1 MAKVTLT
8 FDNGPT
14 VMTPKVL
21 DVLAERSVLA
31 TFFVVG
37 EQMAVPEM
45 RAHAERAASEGHLI
59 GNHGFTHARPPG
71 QFLDPAAGVEEIS
84 RCQELIGELA
94 HRPDPLIR
102 PFSDSGDVDRRVLD
116 PTPAASTLS
125 ADARRYLEVGGFTI
139 VMFKKLPGDFEGGDA
154 WPARAVEQA
163 SGEDH
168 SVVVLHDRQFPAD
181 MLTLYGKADPDAPRS
196 SALVGGAVP
205 GLERF
210 LDLAGQAGL
219 EFVQEPPEDCVPMRA
234 GRPSGALDAIVTATP
249 VARTAPDFPPIDRV
263 QLGLAS

>member
-21 DVLAERSVLA
+21 DVLAQRGVLA

-37 EQMAVPEM
+37 EQMAIPTM
-45 RAHAERAASEGHLI
+45 RAHAERAAAEGHRI
-59 GNHGFTHARPPG
+59 GNHGYTHARPVG
-71 QFLDPAAGVEEIS
+71 QFLDLAAGVEEIS
-84 RCQELIGELA
+84 RCQELIGDLA

-102 PFSDSGDVDRRVLD
+102 PFSDSGDVDRRVED

-125 ADARRYLEVGGFTI
+125 VDARRYLEDGGFTI

-163 SGEDH
+163 LGEEH

-181 MLTLYGKADPDAPRS
+181 MLTLYGKADPSEPERV
-196 SALVGGAVP
+196 ALVGGAVP

-210 LDLAGQAGL
+210 LDLAEQAGL

-234 GRPSGALDAIVTATP
+234 GRPGESLEDIVTATP
-249 VARTAPDFPPIDRV
+249 VARKAPDFPPIDRV